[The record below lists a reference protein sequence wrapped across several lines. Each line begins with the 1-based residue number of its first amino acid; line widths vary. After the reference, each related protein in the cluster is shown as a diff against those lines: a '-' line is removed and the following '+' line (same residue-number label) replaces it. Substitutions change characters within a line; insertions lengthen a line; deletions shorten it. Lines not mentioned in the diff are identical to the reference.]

1 MEHEPVRKGGIF
13 LNDYTMLITCCNQEG
28 ALYSLEWSKGKFK
41 LTQILQDNCRGIK
54 QFGNKFIC
62 VTEFTIFILD
72 SNFQVVLT
80 KIADVIMDYHGVFIY
95 ENKAYIVET
104 ALNSIG
110 IYDLSDLSRVDE
122 IIFPPKGQDAN
133 HINDLFIMD
142 DTMFLSMFSLE
153 ERWGEREHIGLI
165 LSYSL
170 SNKKIKQVHYT
181 NLSRPHSVICH
192 NKQIFYCNS
201 LKFEVKRG
209 NDVIFHAPGFT
220 RGLAIK
226 DPFIFIGQ
234 SLYRPN
240 KTGVCGIHVFD
251 QAHKTKQFIRLPS
264 AEVYDIHLL
273 RD

>member
-1 MEHEPVRKGGIF
+1 
-13 LNDYTMLITCCNQEG
+13 
-28 ALYSLEWSKGKFK
+28 LYGLEWSKKKFK
-41 LTQILQDNCRGIK
+41 ITQILQGNCRGIK
-54 QFGNKFIC
+54 QFGNKFVY
-62 VTEFTIFILD
+62 VTEVSIFILD
-72 SNFQVVLT
+72 SNFQVVLS
-80 KIADVIMDYHGVFIY
+80 KKSDVILDYHGVFIV

-104 ALNSIG
+104 ATNSIG

-122 IIFPPKGQDAN
+122 ITFSPCSHDEN
-133 HINDLFIMD
+133 HINDLFIMG
-142 DTMFLSMFSLE
+142 DTMLLSMFSLE
-153 ERWGEREHIGLI
+153 ERWEEREHIGII

-170 SNKKIKQVHYT
+170 SDKEIKQVHYQ

-192 NKQIFYCNS
+192 NKHIFYCNS

-209 NDVIFHAPGFT
+209 NDVIFNTDGFV

-240 KTGVCGIHVFD
+240 KNGDCGIHIFD
-251 QAHKTKQFIRLPS
+251 QVDNTKQFIRLPS
-264 AEVYDIHLL
+264 DEVYDIHLL

>member
-1 MEHEPVRKGGIF
+1 
-13 LNDYTMLITCCNQEG
+13 MLITCCNQEG
-28 ALYSLEWSKGKFK
+28 ALYSLEWKKEKFK

-54 QFGNKFIC
+54 QFGNKFVY

-72 SNFQVVLT
+72 SNFHVVLT
-80 KIADVIMDYHGVFIY
+80 KKADKIMDYHGVFIY

-104 ALNSIG
+104 AFNSIG
-110 IYDLSDLSRVDE
+110 IYDLSDLSRMGE
-122 IIFPPKGQDAN
+122 ITFPPRGQDAN
-133 HINDLFIMD
+133 HINDLFIMG

-153 ERWGEREHIGLI
+153 ERWGEREHLGLI

-170 SNKKIKQVHYT
+170 RGKKVKQVHYE

-192 NKQIFYCNS
+192 DKQIFYCNS

-209 NDVIFHAPGFT
+209 NDVIFNAAGFT

-226 DPFIFIGQ
+226 DPYIFIGQ

-240 KTGVCGIHVFD
+240 KNGDCGIHIFD
-251 QAHKTKQFIRLPS
+251 QVHNTKQFIHLPS
-264 AEVYDIHLL
+264 DEVYDINLL